1 MCQRCIKVR
10 HLYCIVQETVIRC
23 AVIWSIIWGW
33 RLHLPLWLTDGQ
45 IENQNVLFVRTFK
58 VSPKKPLGPVLLLL
72 LFTLSLSIYVPE
84 NERTFSNWIEQ
95 VESCRINTAWF
106 TSLYSRIHQVT
117 QCGSQGIWKITKN
130 VANVS
135 TWKSAVMSFMFQINK
150 WFSTKCISTKN

>member
-23 AVIWSIIWGW
+23 AVIRSIIWGW

-106 TSLYSRIHQVT
+106 TSLYSRIHQVD
-117 QCGSQGIWKITKN
+117 QCHTVWLAGN
-130 VANVS
+130 LEDN
-135 TWKSAVMSFMFQINK
+135 
-150 WFSTKCISTKN
+150 